1 MKLEPIIPRTRS
13 GNENCLGGTTAWA
26 MAAAVVVLV
35 CLFGWPA
42 ATGAA
47 ETLATNDYSAVDA
60 IFTKH
65 CLECHEAK
73 DPEANLVLESF
84 ESLMKGS
91 ENGAVIVPGNSAES
105 LVIKMIEG
113 RVEKEGKRKIM

>member
-1 MKLEPIIPRTRS
+1 MKLESIIPWTRS
-13 GNENCLGGTTAWA
+13 GSENHLGE
-26 MAAAVVVLV
+26 
-35 CLFGWPA
+35 PA
-42 ATGAA
+42 AWVMVAGIVFSLCVLGLPGLAGAA

-84 ESLMKGS
+84 ESLMKGG
-91 ENGAVIVPGNSAES
+91 ENGAVIVPG
-105 LVIKMIEG
+105 
-113 RVEKEGKRKIM
+113 

>member
-1 MKLEPIIPRTRS
+1 MKLESIIPRTRG
-13 GNENCLGGTTAWA
+13 GNANCLGPTTAWV
-26 MAAAVVVLV
+26 MAAGMVFFL

-42 ATGAA
+42 ATDAA
-47 ETLATNDYSAVDA
+47 EIFATNDYSAVDA

-91 ENGAVIVPGNSAES
+91 ENGPVIVPGKSADS
-105 LVIKMIEG
+105 LLVKM
-113 RVEKEGKRKIM
+113 